1 MSKHSQALINL
12 VGPIASAAISPLVT
26 GPLLLLLT
34 TAPPHIQEPVL
45 RQLAKLP
52 PQVTVSRITSVL
64 KWLFAIGLADHFNAW
79 LNSLA
84 TNGWSLRSDQHR
96 WIWPTEIAVVTGGC
110 SGIGEVVVNGLVKKG
125 VKVAILDVQPLPK
138 RLEHANISYFRCDIT
153 DPDAVTRA
161 ADEVKSS
168 LGHPSILV
176 NNAGIGSSH
185 TILETTPAQ
194 LNKIFGVNLLS
205 HWYTTQ
211 AFLPEMVKQNKGHV
225 VTVASMASFVTVASI
240 TDYAATKSGALA
252 FHEGLTQELRHRHKA
267 PNVHTTVV
275 HPNWVKTPLV
285 ADYVDHLERNQ
296 GKLLTADGVGG
307 AIVKQILACRGNQ
320 LILPP
325 ALKPAS
331 AIRGFP
337 HWMQERTRDGV
348 SSVGTGEQPK

>member
-138 RLEHANISYFRCDIT
+138 RLEHGTPMSSFTLFYAVLIS
-153 DPDAVTRA
+153 
-161 ADEVKSS
+161 SS
-168 LGHPSILV
+168 KH
-176 NNAGIGSSH
+176 
-185 TILETTPAQ
+185 
-194 LNKIFGVNLLS
+194 LL
-205 HWYTTQ
+205 
-211 AFLPEMVKQNKGHV
+211 LP
-225 VTVASMASFVTVASI
+225 
-240 TDYAATKSGALA
+240 
-252 FHEGLTQELRHRHKA
+252 LRHHRSRCRH
-267 PNVHTTVV
+267 
-275 HPNWVKTPLV
+275 
-285 ADYVDHLERNQ
+285 Q
-296 GKLLTADGVGG
+296 S
-307 AIVKQILACRGNQ
+307 RG
-320 LILPP
+320 
-325 ALKPAS
+325 
-331 AIRGFP
+331 
-337 HWMQERTRDGV
+337 
-348 SSVGTGEQPK
+348 